1 MENEKVSY
9 QDIIEDLEPELKK
22 VITFLISELK
32 KIRTERVSP
41 SLVEDVK
48 VDYFGKTFSLKELAS
63 ITANQSREL
72 IIKPWDKSYIE
83 DIMNSL
89 GKSSIKVSASIDSDV
104 IRIKLPSLSEEFRN
118 DLIRLVAQTQEQA
131 KQTIRKWR
139 DDAWSQIK
147 DAERDKKMSEDEK
160 FKGKKKLEEMIKDF
174 SEQVEKISENKNK
187 ELKG

>member
-9 QDIIEDLEPELKK
+9 QDIVDDLEPELKK
-22 VITFLISELK
+22 VIVFFTNELK
-32 KIRTERVSP
+32 KIRTERVDP

-48 VDYFGKTFSLKELAS
+48 VDYFGKTFSLKELAAIS
-63 ITANQSREL
+63 ANQAREL

-89 GKSSIKVSASIDSDV
+89 NKSSIKVSASIDNDV

-131 KQTIRKWR
+131 KQTIRKLR
-139 DDAWSQIK
+139 DDAWTQIK
-147 DAERDKKMSEDEK
+147 DAEKDKKMSEDEK
-160 FKGKKKLEEMIKDF
+160 FKGKKKIEEMTKDF